1 MENKNRGLIIEQAVE
16 DFGAAVREFRV
27 RNSLSL
33 QDLAE
38 IAGVSASFI
47 WRIENNRRNA
57 ELDTRVKIMI
67 LGMGWNNVDVHLY
80 LDKYIEKTI
89 SDQL

>member
-1 MENKNRGLIIEQAVE
+1 MENENRRIELAVE

-27 RNSLSL
+27 KNSLSL

-67 LGMGWNNVDVHLY
+67 LGMGWNNGDVHLY
-80 LDKYIEKTI
+80 IDKYIAKTI
-89 SDQL
+89 SEEL